1 MTVVQAIVTGIVQGV
16 TEWLPI
22 SSKSHLVVIPAV
34 FGWPHPDLAFI
45 TFLHLGTLVGLVA
58 YLAKDLLRILLG
70 LRRRGSEERRLAGL
84 LALATVPAAAL
95 GLLFEA
101 SFARWL
107 DDPPLVAFS
116 LIATAALLTL
126 AEWFAARSPA
136 RIPTRPLR
144 EVPLLRDAVG
154 MGLAQALA
162 LLPGVSR
169 SGSTMAAGLAGGL
182 TRASAAR
189 FSFLMAIPVTAGAQ
203 VLELPQVARAGIGAP
218 EVAGFLASLV
228 AGYLSV
234 AWLLRFLRTRS
245 FLPFAAYCLVF
256 AVSAGTFLALKA
268 PTG

>member
-1 MTVVQAIVTGIVQGV
+1 MTVFQAIVTGIVQGV

-22 SSKSHLVVIPAV
+22 SSKSHLVVIPAL

-45 TFLHLGTLVGLVA
+45 TFLHLGTLAGLVA
-58 YLAKDLLRILLG
+58 YLARDLLRIAWG
-70 LRRRGSEERRLAGL
+70 ARRRGSEERRLAGL
-84 LALATVPAAAL
+84 LVLATVPAAAL

-116 LIATAALLTL
+116 LIATAALLAL
-126 AEWFAARSPA
+126 AEGLARRSPGQM
-136 RIPTRPLR
+136 PVRPLR
-144 EVPLLRDAVG
+144 QVPMLRDAVG

-169 SGSTMAAGLAGGL
+169 SGSTMAAGLVGGL
-182 TRASAAR
+182 TRESAAR

-203 VLELPQVARAGIGAP
+203 VLELPQVVDAGIGAP
-218 EVAGFLASLV
+218 EVAGFTASLV
-228 AGYLSV
+228 CGYLSV
-234 AWLLRFLRTRS
+234 AWLMRYLRTRS

-256 AVSAGTFLALKA
+256 AVSAGTFLARTA
-268 PTG
+268 PSG